1 MKRNMGFTPIPPCM
15 IGTWAWGSG
24 MNGARMIF
32 GKKYDDQQLIDTYL
46 HFDNS
51 FPLDTMD
58 RKGGNK

>member
-1 MKRNMGFTPIPPCM
+1 
-15 IGTWAWGSG
+15 
-24 MNGARMIF
+24 
-32 GKKYDDQQLIDTYL
+32 YL